1 MAGWLERAW
10 YGTTRPLAPLGLV
23 EWLFM
28 RIARQRR
35 AGYACGD
42 KPVYRAPVPVI
53 VVGNITVGGTG
64 KTPFTLW
71 LLAQLRSQ
79 GYKPGVISRGY
90 GAKAAQYPCEVG
102 PSSAA
107 AQVGD
112 EPLMLVQRSGCPLVI
127 DPLRARA
134 AAYLLK
140 HHDCDIIISD
150 DGLQHY
156 ALARDLEIAII
167 DAQRGLGN
175 RRCLPV
181 GPLREPPSRL
191 AEVDYVVVNGDAL
204 SGGTDD
210 FGVGAGHRML
220 LQPGG
225 LRYLDGAAA
234 DLLPQR
240 VHAVAGIGNP
250 QRFFAT
256 LTQLGYEVVPHPFPD
271 HRAFRSQ
278 DLEFG
283 DSLPLL
289 MTEKDAVKCRAF
301 ASHNRYYLPVDA
313 RLPQAF
319 TDDLLGRINL
329 LVATYKDFRKT
340 DG

>member
-10 YGTTRPLAPLGLV
+10 YGNKSPLAPLRPV
-23 EWLFM
+23 EWLYM

-35 AGYACGD
+35 VDHASGD
-42 KPVYRAPVPVI
+42 RPVYRAPVPVV
-53 VVGNITVGGTG
+53 VVGNISVGGVG
-64 KTPFTLW
+64 KTPFVLW
-71 LLAQLRSQ
+71 LLALLRSQ
-79 GYKPGVISRGY
+79 GYRPGIISRGY
-90 GAKAAQYPCEVG
+90 GAKAPCYPFDVG
-102 PSSAA
+102 PGSAA
-107 AQVGD
+107 AEVGD
-112 EPLMLVQRSGCPLVI
+112 EPLMLVRRSGCPLVI
-127 DPLRARA
+127 DPVRGRA
-134 AAYLLK
+134 AAHLLK
-140 HHDCDIIISD
+140 LHDCDIIISD

-156 ALARDLEIAII
+156 ALARDLEVAII

-191 AEVDYVVVNGDAL
+191 VEVDYVVVNGEAP
-204 SGGTDD
+204 SA
-210 FGVGAGHRML
+210 GVDGFEVAASHRML
-220 LQPGG
+220 LQPGV
-225 LRYLDGAAA
+225 LRSLDGSEA
-234 DLLPQR
+234 DLPPQR

-271 HRAFRSQ
+271 HHTFRAQ
-278 DLEFG
+278 DLGFG

-313 RLPQAF
+313 VLSQAF
-319 TDDLLGRINL
+319 ADDLLGRINR
-329 LVATYKDFRKT
+329 LVETYKDFRKA